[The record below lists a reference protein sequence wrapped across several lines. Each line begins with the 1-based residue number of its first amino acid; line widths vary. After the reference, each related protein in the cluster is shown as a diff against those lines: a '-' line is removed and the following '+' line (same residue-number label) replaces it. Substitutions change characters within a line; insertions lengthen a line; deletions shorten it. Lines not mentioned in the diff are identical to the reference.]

1 MAAVFTTT
9 STIISGGG
17 GGSQYVIGRK
27 QQVFPMRLL
36 AEYQNEPIS
45 QRLVDAAHADDL
57 QLVSELVS
65 HPSVDVNFTGTVC
78 LKSRKTEVVL
88 NGESASEVRIEFEE
102 FRTDV
107 TALFLAAHNG
117 NTALIRE
124 LLNAGANVNKKMF
137 RGYATTAAVRE
148 GHIEVLA
155 MLLNGGAGQAACE
168 EALLEACYLDRVG
181 PAELLMDSDM
191 IRPHVAVHALVT
203 ASSRGFVDFVET
215 LINNGVDAN
224 ANARILLQSS
234 KPSLYSNV
242 DCNALVAAI
251 VSRQISVVQLLLKVG
266 CRTDTKVRLGAW
278 SWDITTGEEFRVG
291 ACLAEPYQ
299 ITWCAVEYFETSGS
313 ILRMLLHH
321 LSPNISNLGRTIIHH
336 AILCGNARAF
346 DVLLSCGAD
355 KEFPVETSQHHT
367 DFRPV
372 HMASR
377 LGQAPILRLLINAS
391 CNLNSRTGSGE
402 SALMI
407 CARYKQEEC
416 LKLLASAGSDFGL
429 CNNSSQCAMSIA
441 VSVQWTHI
449 FKEAVLDV
457 IRSGKIAYST
467 NPEIFSSLLF
477 ATRANDIEAVKK
489 LIKHKDLNL
498 EEKDEIGFSAVMV
511 AAVGGQID
519 TFKLLVNAGAD
530 LETRNNYGETAIT
543 LAEASQNRDAFA
555 KVILS
560 TKGNNNTSIVSIESS
575 ALHNAARFGN
585 LELVRE
591 LAKKYR
597 DVINTLDNDGY
608 TPLMLAAKSGN
619 MAMCEV
625 LISHGAKCDIQNG
638 AEILDELARRLV
650 VGGGCVKKHTKAGK
664 GAPHVKKL
672 KMVESSGLLQW
683 GKSSKRN
690 VICRGAEVGPSSEFQ
705 WNRRRRSDADDL
717 GVFRVVTTKNKEF
730 HFSCEGGI
738 EMAKLWVRGIKIVTM
753 EAIFGR
759 NL

>member
-1 MAAVFTTT
+1 
-9 STIISGGG
+9 
-17 GGSQYVIGRK
+17 
-27 QQVFPMRLL
+27 
-36 AEYQNEPIS
+36 
-45 QRLVDAAHADDL
+45 
-57 QLVSELVS
+57 
-65 HPSVDVNFTGTVC
+65 
-78 LKSRKTEVVL
+78 
-88 NGESASEVRIEFEE
+88 
-102 FRTDV
+102 
-107 TALFLAAHNG
+107 
-117 NTALIRE
+117 
-124 LLNAGANVNKKMF
+124 
-137 RGYATTAAVRE
+137 
-148 GHIEVLA
+148 
-155 MLLNGGAGQAACE
+155 MLLNGGASQAACE

-224 ANARILLQSS
+224 ASARILLQSS

-251 VSRQISVVQLLLKVG
+251 VSRQISVVQLLLKAG

-278 SWDITTGEEFRVG
+278 SWDIITGEEFRVG

-313 ILRMLLHH
+313 ILRMLLDH
-321 LSPNISNLGRTIIHH
+321 LSPNISHLGRTIIHH
-336 AILCGNARAF
+336 AILCGNSRAF

-367 DFRPV
+367 DFLPV

-377 LGQAPILRLLINAS
+377 LGRAPILRLLINAG

-416 LKLLASAGSDFGL
+416 LKLLALAGSNFGL

-441 VSVQWTHI
+441 GSVQWTHI
-449 FKEAVLDV
+449 FQEAVLDL

-498 EEKDEIGFSAVMV
+498 EEKDENGFSAVMV

-519 TFKLLVNAGAD
+519 TFELLVNAGAD
-530 LETRNNYGETAIT
+530 LETRNKYGETAIT

-555 KVILS
+555 KVIPS
-560 TKGNNNTSIVSIESS
+560 TKENNNTSIASIESS
-575 ALHNAARFGN
+575 TLHNAARFGN
-585 LELVRE
+585 LGLVRE
-591 LAKKYR
+591 LAKEHR

-619 MAMCEV
+619 MAMCKI

-690 VICRGAEVGPSSEFQ
+690 VICRGAEVGPSSEFR
-705 WNRRRRSDADDL
+705 WNRRRRSDADDT

-730 HFSCEGGI
+730 HFSCECGI
-738 EMAKLWVRGIKIVTM
+738 EMAKLWVRGIKIITM

-759 NL
+759 NF

>member
-1 MAAVFTTT
+1 
-9 STIISGGG
+9 
-17 GGSQYVIGRK
+17 
-27 QQVFPMRLL
+27 MRLL

-251 VSRQISVVQLLLKVG
+251 VSRQISVVQLLLKAG

-278 SWDITTGEEFRVG
+278 SWDIITGEEFRVG

-321 LSPNISNLGRTIIHH
+321 LSPNISHLGRTIIHH

-355 KEFPVETSQHHT
+355 KEFPVLTSQHHT

-377 LGQAPILRLLINAS
+377 LGRGPILRLLINAS

-441 VSVQWTHI
+441 GSVQWTHI
-449 FKEAVLDV
+449 FQEAVLDV

-498 EEKDEIGFSAVMV
+498 EEKDENGFSAVMV

-519 TFKLLVNAGAD
+519 TFKLLVDAGAD
-530 LETRNNYGETAIT
+530 LEARNNYGETAIT
-543 LAEASQNRDAFA
+543 LAEASQNREAFA
-555 KVILS
+555 KVIPS
-560 TKGNNNTSIVSIESS
+560 TKENNNTSIISIESS
-575 ALHNAARFGN
+575 ALHKAARFGN

-591 LAKKYR
+591 LAKEHR

-619 MAMCEV
+619 VAMCQV
-625 LISHGAKCDIQNG
+625 LISHGAKCDVQNG
-638 AEILDELARRLV
+638 ADILDELARRLV
-650 VGGGCVKKHTKAGK
+650 VAGGCVKKHTKAGK

-690 VICRGAEVGPSSEFQ
+690 VICRGAEVGPSSEFR
-705 WNRRRRSDADDL
+705 WNRRRRSDADDS

-759 NL
+759 NF